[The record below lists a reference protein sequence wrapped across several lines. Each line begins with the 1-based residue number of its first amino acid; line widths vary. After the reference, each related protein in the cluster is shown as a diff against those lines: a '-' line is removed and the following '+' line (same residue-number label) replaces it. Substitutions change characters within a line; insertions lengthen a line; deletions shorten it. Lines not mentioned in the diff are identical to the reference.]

1 MADPAGKGGA
11 AVRDALTKKVG
22 QSMDI
27 VVQSALPFAPWAD
40 ARTRR
45 LPGILPLDLCEW
57 LKVDDVYAGQMAL
70 RDRLIADRPAE
81 VIGHI
86 STATQA
92 IDELYDFTLSRLP
105 EGFHRHGQ
113 TVIRPDGVTV
123 TLDAAR
129 PLHTLGRLVQEDL
142 CLMQEDGAGEHLLSA
157 AVLCFPAGWRLHE
170 KLGRPL
176 MRMHRPVEKYTEDV
190 GLRVQR
196 LMDAV
201 HVEAP
206 LWRANAHLSRAPLF
220 NPLSED
226 APKDTTDQSDMP
238 FVRSERQCLIRL
250 PRTRAVLFSIHT
262 YLVRI
267 RDLTPDQS
275 AALAEFPIHRAQ

>member
-1 MADPAGKGGA
+1 MG
-11 AVRDALTKKVG
+11 
-22 QSMDI
+22 I

-45 LPGILPLDLCEW
+45 LPGTLPLDVRDW
-57 LKVDDVYAGQMAL
+57 VQVDDAYASQMAL
-70 RDRLIADRPAE
+70 RDDLIANREAE
-81 VIGHI
+81 VIGNLK
-86 STATQA
+86 SAEQA
-92 IDELYDFTLSRLP
+92 IDEMYMFTVSRLP
-105 EGFHRHGQ
+105 AGFVRHGEN
-113 TVIRPDGVTV
+113 VIRPDGVVV

-142 CLMQEDGAGEHLLSA
+142 CLMQDDGAGEHLLSA
-157 AVLCFPAGWRLHE
+157 AVLCFPAGWRLSE

-176 MRMHRPVEKYTEDV
+176 MRMHKPVEKYTRDV
-190 GLRVQR
+190 GRRVQR

-201 HVEAP
+201 RADAP

-226 APKDTTDQSDMP
+226 APKDTTDQGDMP
-238 FVRSERQCLIRL
+238 YVRSERQCLIRL

-262 YLVRI
+262 YFVRLE
-267 RDLTPDQS
+267 DLTPDQS
-275 AALAEFPIHRAQ
+275 AALAEFPIHRAP